1 MICYIMHIKDKKP
14 IAVTFRDKGQSR
26 NFLKEGDHIVKLNTE
41 KCSIFISSGSF
52 VALVPKDIEIQP
64 VST

>member
-1 MICYIMHIKDKKP
+1 MLCYILHI
-14 IAVTFRDKGQSR
+14 KGQSPITVTFKDKAQSR
-26 NFLKEGDHIVKLNTE
+26 DFLKEGDHIVKLNTE
-41 KCSIFISSGSF
+41 KGSIFISAESF

>member
-1 MICYIMHIKDKKP
+1 MICYILHIKDKKP

-41 KCSIFISSGSF
+41 KCSIFISSESF
-52 VALVPKDIEIQP
+52 VALVPNLNN
-64 VST
+64 S